1 MEWFYSVVNFDMN
14 FVLVRQKIPNNKL
27 SCRQKRKKEKKK
39 PKKKNK
45 RKRKKKKKKRNRGRG
60 GREE

>member
-39 PKKKNK
+39 PKKKK
-45 RKRKKKKKKRNRGRG
+45 QKEKEIKEEEKK
-60 GREE
+60 